1 MGIHFACHSCGKR
14 LNIKR
19 ELAGKRGV
27 CPQCETRFRIPLRD
41 SESSLAAEDSSDDMP
56 MKSDPNSTS
65 AANVGLATKA
75 TAAGS
80 ANAYVATSAQNTAA
94 QNTAAQNTAA
104 QAKTSFGILD
114 VDDDAT
120 WYVRPPTGGQYGPAG
135 TMMLRDWIDQGR
147 VTASSLLWRD
157 GWPQWRTASESLPE
171 FAETLRQSEAP
182 PSTQPSTPPST
193 QRSTQPSTQPSTQR
207 STQRSTPARTSAKAA
222 PIETVSTTF
231 AGDAKLGS
239 ERRQTQLR
247 RTIFMATL
255 VGLMVGLVAILVYL
269 VSR

>member
-27 CPQCETRFRIPLRD
+27 CPQCETRFRIPLQD
-41 SESSLAAEDSSDDMP
+41 SETSLAAEDSSDEVP
-56 MKSDPNSTS
+56 VTSDPNSTP
-65 AANVGLATKA
+65 AAVASLATKA

-80 ANAYVATSAQNTAA
+80 ANAYVATSAQATS
-94 QNTAAQNTAA
+94 AQNTAA

-135 TMMLRDWIDQGR
+135 TMMLREWIDQGR

-171 FAETLRQSEAP
+171 FAETLSHSEAP
-182 PSTQPSTPPST
+182 PSTLP
-193 QRSTQPSTQPSTQR
+193 
-207 STQRSTPARTSAKAA
+207 STPARTSAKAA
-222 PIETVSTTF
+222 SIETVSTTF
-231 AGDAKLGS
+231 AGDANLGT

-247 RTIFMATL
+247 RTMFMATL
-255 VGLMVGLVAILVYL
+255 VGLMVGLVAILAYL
-269 VSR
+269 VTQ